1 MNLKSLTCVV
11 SFLFLV
17 LSSLTLNGQD
27 RLFLENCAQTSPPQ
41 AAGITLCEENVEFV
55 PDFIIGQ
62 NSSSVTFVST
72 LNNTVNLFGL
82 NSYFSKSI
90 EVNGRLIL
98 DAPLGFFACVLK
110 MRPNAEIITL
120 GQNRLFAQA
129 SSFFACGNMWRGI
142 TGQQGGIVLLNNCRI
157 EDAINAISAEESTK
171 LSLAGNTFNRNIV
184 GLRNTNGAPG
194 TGALFIDYFNNNTF
208 TSTSSLNN
216 GRAQGYAGIELNNC
230 VADIG
235 AFNWPNTFNGL
246 EYGIHAEASVVSV
259 MSGTFTN
266 MVIGDDGGGV
276 GIYLKDGTLSVQGVY
291 VPPLDEIRGQSSFEG
306 CPEAGILV
314 EGANLYCKYNSFQS
328 NTIGVFSY
336 DNFYA
341 EEIDISFNNFDL
353 DLVNTIGVG
362 VYRSIASGSA
372 AHNTISDN
380 TFDFDQGSLGI
391 FVTGEF
397 PALDLMLI
405 ENNHFTVSELFMDEN
420 LNCISVNAGNA
431 DNYLIRENEIYF
443 DCIFGIKK
451 GRYGIRMR
459 NADGF
464 DHEISFNTPITGVTD
479 DFSARAAIY
488 LDEAKNVTLC
498 SNDSDWTE
506 EGLKIEGDCDNAT
519 ISTNS
524 FGHHKYGLL
533 VGVPEG
539 NVGGITGVQ
548 DRKGNTWLAE
558 YEYPE
563 WAAYHNGSQEEVF
576 ASRFLV
582 ESTDPSILPS
592 QRFPGN
598 DEWFIFVG
606 GEKNYCSETGPNP
619 APFSP
624 KETGILQGASP
635 TQLGTTAAGLWDM
648 SRHLSLKGRLQPSIS
663 ATSISPFFSE
673 LNSASYAK
681 AAAVDHEFRLLVELT
696 SSFESGLNETRA
708 SQLQVLETLMAL
720 NSERA
725 EAGQLENI
733 NETFLSTKLAHLQT
747 LQMEVQNEAQI
758 QQNLQQQYQ
767 LALNAI
773 SALPI
778 MSDQTSSMNI
788 HEDAYRQLQSF
799 KVKRLLGTNTPAD
812 LAAILTLAEQDPS
825 THGLAPLGA
834 QIYLPICN
842 PSTGISFSALQTSGE
857 FDDETTEEHEAPL
870 SLAISPNPA
879 AYATKVSFNH
889 AVSGTVR
896 LWGLQGQLLLE
907 QRLTKQYVIDLD
919 ISTLIP
925 GVYIIQY
932 LGEDEKSYSKKLI
945 VK

>member
-1 MNLKSLTCVV
+1 MNFRLLI
-11 SFLFLV
+11 FELFLSLLLFCPTK
-17 LSSLTLNGQD
+17 LSSQH
-27 RLFLENCAQTSPPQ
+27 RLFLENCAQISPPQ
-41 AAGITLCEENVEFV
+41 ISGTTLCEENDAFT
-55 PDFIIGQ
+55 PDIIIGQ
-62 NSSSVTFVST
+62 NPSSVTFVST
-72 LNNTVNLFGL
+72 LNSTINLFGL
-82 NSYFSKSI
+82 NSYFTKNI

-98 DAPLGFFACVLK
+98 DAPLGFFGCTLR
-110 MRPNAEIITL
+110 MGPNAEVITL
-120 GQNRLFAQA
+120 EQNRLFAQG
-129 SSFFACGNMWRGI
+129 SNFFACINMWRGI

-157 EDAINAISAEESTK
+157 EDALNAVSAEESTK
-171 LSLAGNTFNRNIV
+171 LSLAGNTFNRNVV
-184 GLRNTNGAPG
+184 GLRNTNGASG
-194 TGALFIDYFNNNTF
+194 TGALFIDYFNGNTF
-208 TSTSSLNN
+208 TSTSALNN
-216 GRAQGYAGIELNNC
+216 GLAQGYAGIELNNC

-235 AFNWPNTFNGL
+235 AFNWPNTFNRL
-246 EYGIHAEASVVSV
+246 QYGIRAEASVVSV

-266 MVIGDDGGGV
+266 MVFGNDGGGV
-276 GIYLKDGTLSVQGVY
+276 GIYLRDGTLSVQGVY

-328 NTIGVFSY
+328 NTFGVLSY

-341 EEIDISFNNFDL
+341 EEIDISFNNFKL

-362 VYRSIASGSA
+362 VFRSIASGSE

-380 TFDFDQGSLGI
+380 TFDIDQGNLGI

-431 DNYLIRENEIYF
+431 DNFLIRENEIYF

-464 DHEISFNTPITGVTD
+464 DHEISFNTPITGVAD

-524 FGHHKYGLL
+524 FGYHKYGLL
-533 VGVPEG
+533 VGVPDG
-539 NVGGITGVQ
+539 SVGGITGMQ
-548 DRKGNTWLAE
+548 DRKGNTWLAD

-563 WAAYHNGSQEEVF
+563 WAAYYGGDLDDVGL
-576 ASRFLV
+576 SRFFV
-582 ESTDPSILPS
+582 ESTDPSILPN
-592 QRFPGN
+592 QRFPGGN
-598 DEWFIFVG
+598 QWFSFVG
-606 GEKNYCSETGPNP
+606 GEKNYCSETGPTP
-619 APFSP
+619 DPFSP
-624 KETGILQGASP
+624 KETAILQGASP

-648 SRHLSLKGRLQPSIS
+648 SRHLFLKGRLQPSIS

-673 LNSASYAK
+673 LNSASYTK

-696 SSFESGLNETRA
+696 SSFENGLDETRA
-708 SQLQVLETLMAL
+708 SQLQALEALMAL
-720 NSERA
+720 NADRA
-725 EAGQLENI
+725 EAGQLEEI
-733 NETFLSTKLAHLQT
+733 DETFLSTKLAHLQT

-773 SALPI
+773 SALPV

-788 HEDAYRQLQSF
+788 HEDAYRQLQNF

-834 QIYLPICN
+834 QIYLPICH
-842 PSTGISFSALQTSGE
+842 PITGISFSALQTSGE
-857 FDDETTEEHEAPL
+857 FENETTEEHEAPL
-870 SLAISPNPA
+870 YLDIAPNPTA
-879 AYATKVSFNH
+879 NTTKVSFNH
-889 AVSGTVR
+889 AVSGTLR

-907 QRLTKQYVIDLD
+907 QTFNKQYGIDLD

-932 LGEDEKSYSKKLI
+932 LGEDEQSYSKKLI